1 MKKIISLF
9 LVLALSAAVFAACSK
24 DAEKSEQKEET
35 DAVSITVDSHY
46 EDFDESAV
54 NAYEKICQAIMN
66 GDEQVNFNMLQLE
79 NVNQLYYTSFPLSS
93 LVESIEILPDNSGYQ
108 IKYKNSLEEHKKLV
122 DEFDSMILSIKEE
135 CGYSQVSTDN
145 YIFNV
150 YTYITKNFT
159 ADSSVLTPYDALV
172 QKKGYSSAIN
182 ALFEYLVLQ
191 GDGKTCHVVGN
202 EEASFISLA
211 QFEGKWYYFDA
222 YSEIEDNQGKALK
235 FFAMSDTSLNATY
248 SYTDGEKVT
257 ETGDGAFDK
266 LRQSQSFE
274 INGTKVTAA
283 LSDGNSFEIDLA

>member
-9 LVLALSAAVFAACSK
+9 LVLALSTAVFAACSK

-93 LVESIEILPDNSGYQ
+93 LVESIEILSDNSGYQ

-191 GDGKTCHVVGN
+191 GGGKACHVVGN
-202 EEASFISLA
+202 GEASFISLV